1 MRRNRIKIAAA
12 AAAAV
17 VAAVT
22 STAVVRRT
30 QRARGQYKSE
40 RSSLRSHNETV
51 EHWRSTGAD
60 RNGPYPETKN
70 TSPENHGS
78 KVDGTSALLSL
89 VV

>member
-1 MRRNRIKIAAA
+1 VVAAAA

-22 STAVVRRT
+22 SIAAVRRT
-30 QRARGQYKSE
+30 QRTRGQHKSE

-60 RNGPYPETKN
+60 RNGPNPETKN
-70 TSPENHGS
+70 TSPKTTEAKWTG
-78 KVDGTSALLSL
+78 LRLYFP
-89 VV
+89 